1 MNSMF
6 AAFAAARQR
15 AIKSGVITPAAA
27 ILFATAG
34 AAEAAEAAEAARREQ
49 LAEEERRLAERA
61 HARASADEA
70 ASLRERRALL
80 DAAKKSAREG
90 LTAATL
96 ADGEIR
102 YLNDVEFARALLW
115 CEGYLRGLGLLEGL
129 RGRDLRAAILDEVYS
144 RSLRRAQPEDEAAVE
159 AA

>member
-27 ILFATAG
+27 AILFATAG
-34 AAEAAEAAEAARREQ
+34 AAEAAEAARREQ